1 MPRKSEFPTPSA
13 RTAVVPMMLWILF
26 SSFLAVGEAA
36 GQETVRTESDDGAGW
51 FPRTFVVR
59 PLANTRSGVDIGTGP
74 LLVRRDPPAG
84 QDDYLSEADASL
96 GYRVPVYRFR
106 TAGQDGPGLDIG
118 IEAGVLSR
126 FALGLGN
133 EKNGLINSDF
143 RIAFPIGFDFG
154 PWEGALVPVH
164 VSSHIGDDFIVE
176 NPEIS
181 PGASSRNG
189 VELALM
195 RSLVPGLRL
204 FGQADYNWSTVAVET
219 VGARFG
225 VVLDPPVRA
234 GRRWRPTG
242 AVELHVSDI
251 TSGPGV
257 TGTLGMALRTGTG
270 DVRLGVTGHV
280 GPSEM
285 GQFRRF
291 DEEYFGLFLTF
302 VPDVVLRS
310 DWADG

>member
-1 MPRKSEFPTPSA
+1 MQHTSLFHA
-13 RTAVVPMMLWILF
+13 RNVRRAVVSMMILA
-26 SSFLAVGEAA
+26 SCPVVGEANA
-36 GQETVRTESDDGAGW
+36 QEAAAPGPDDAARW
-51 FPRTFVVR
+51 FPDTFVTQPIAGARNGIDV
-59 PLANTRSGVDIGTGP
+59 GTGP

-84 QDDYLSEADASL
+84 HGDYRSEADASF
-96 GYRVPVYRFR
+96 GYRLPVYRFR
-106 TAGQDGPGLDIG
+106 SAGPHGPGLDIG

-126 FALGLGN
+126 FALGLGD

-154 PWEGALVPVH
+154 RWEGTVAPAH

-176 NPEIS
+176 NSGIS

-189 VELALM
+189 VELAVM
-195 RSLVPGLRL
+195 YSLEPGVRL
-204 FGQADYNWSTVAVET
+204 FGRGDYNWTAVAVET

-225 VVLDPPVRA
+225 LALDPPPTP

-242 AVELHVSDI
+242 VIEFQLSDI

-257 TGTLGMALRTGTG
+257 TGALGMAMRTGTG
-270 DVRLGVTGHV
+270 DVRLGLTGHV

-291 DEEYFGLFLTF
+291 DEEYVGLYLTF

-310 DWADG
+310 SPPED

>member
-1 MPRKSEFPTPSA
+1 
-13 RTAVVPMMLWILF
+13 MMIC
-26 SSFLAVGEAA
+26 SSLLAVGDATGQEAA
-36 GQETVRTESDDGAGW
+36 DDGSDDGAGW
-51 FPRTFVVR
+51 FPHTFVVQ
-59 PLANTRSGVDIGTGP
+59 PIAGARSGVDVGTGP

-84 QDDYLSEADASL
+84 KGDYRSEADASF
-96 GYRVPVYRFR
+96 GYRLPVYRFR
-106 TAGQDGPGLDIG
+106 TAGPYGRGLDVG

-126 FALGLGN
+126 FALGLGD

-143 RIAFPIGFDFG
+143 RIAFPVGFDFG
-154 PWEGALVPVH
+154 RWEGTLAAVH

-176 NPEIS
+176 NDGMR

-189 VELALM
+189 VELTFLY
-195 RSLVPGLRL
+195 SLEPGLRL
-204 FGQADYNWSTVAVET
+204 FGGGDYNWTAVAVET

-225 VVLDPPVRA
+225 LALDLSPGA
-234 GRRWRPTG
+234 ERRWRPTG
-242 AVELHVSDI
+242 AIELQLSDI

-257 TGTLGMALRTGTG
+257 TGTVGMALRTGTG
-270 DVRLGVTGHV
+270 DVRFGLTGHV

-291 DEEYFGLFLTF
+291 DEEYVGLFLTF

-310 DWADG
+310 SLPED

>member
-1 MPRKSEFPTPSA
+1 MASKSKFPTPNVRA
-13 RTAVVPMMLWILF
+13 ALVPMMLWMLY
-26 SSFLAVGEAA
+26 SLFLAVGEAT
-36 GQETVRTESDDGAGW
+36 GQDVARSKSDDGSGW
-51 FPRTFVVR
+51 FPRTFVVK

-74 LLVRRDPPAG
+74 LLVRRDPPVG
-84 QDDYLSEADASL
+84 LGDYRSEADASL

-126 FALGLGN
+126 FALGLGD

-143 RIAFPIGFDFG
+143 RIAFPIGLDFG
-154 PWEGALVPVH
+154 AWEGALVPVH

-176 NPEIS
+176 HPEIR

-195 RSLVPGLRL
+195 YSLEPGLRL
-204 FGQADYNWSTVAVET
+204 FGEADYNWSTVAVER

-225 VVLDPPVRA
+225 VDIDPPAFR

-270 DVRLGVTGHV
+270 DVRLGLTGHV

-302 VPDVVLRS
+302 VPDVILRS
-310 DWADG
+310 DTAGD